1 MPEKAIEG
9 VRRMVLRVA
18 GLLKASFV
26 NGEGCRFVVFAQGCP
41 HHCEGCQ
48 NPDTHSTNEGWTLP
62 VGMIAE
68 AYEEKRQVLDGLTLS
83 GGEPFMQQQALIELI
98 KLTKPE
104 SVWCYTGF
112 TFEQVEQ
119 TELIKYIDV
128 LVDGRFEIDKKVEGK
143 MYGSSNQRI
152 IDVKKSLNAVDV
164 VLWGE

>member
-1 MPEKAIEG
+1 
-9 VRRMVLRVA
+9 
-18 GLLKASFV
+18 
-26 NGEGCRFVVFAQGCP
+26 
-41 HHCEGCQ
+41 
-48 NPDTHSTNEGWTLP
+48 
-62 VGMIAE
+62 MIAE
-68 AYEEKRQVLDGLTLS
+68 AYEEKRHVLDGLTLS

>member
-1 MPEKAIEG
+1 MQIK
-9 VRRMVLRVA
+9 VA
-18 GLLKASFV
+18 GILGASFV
-26 NGEGCRFVVFAQGCP
+26 NGEGCRYVVFTQGCP

-62 VGMIAE
+62 VEIIAND
-68 AYEEKRQVLDGLTLS
+68 YECRRKVLDGLTLS
-83 GGEPFMQQQALIELI
+83 GGEPFMQQGALIELI
-98 KLTKPE
+98 KMIKPE

-112 TFEQVEQ
+112 TFEQVEN
-119 TELIKYIDV
+119 TDLIKYIDV
-128 LVDGRFEIDKKVEGK
+128 LVDGRFEFDKKVEGK

>member
-1 MPEKAIEG
+1 MQEIKI
-9 VRRMVLRVA
+9 A
-18 GLLKASFV
+18 GLLGASFV
-26 NGEGCRFVVFAQGCP
+26 NGEGCRYVVFTQGCP

-48 NPDTHSTNEGWTLP
+48 NPDTHSTNGGWLLP
-62 VGMIAE
+62 VEIIAGD
-68 AYEEKRQVLDGLTLS
+68 YESRRKVLDGLTLS
-83 GGEPFMQQQALIELI
+83 GGEPFMQQGALIELI
-98 KLTKPE
+98 KAIKPK

-112 TFEQVEQ
+112 TFDQVEN

-152 IDVKKSLNAVDV
+152 IDVKKSLNSVDV